1 MADKTYRMTVSL
13 SDGNSIDAGT
23 FVAPQG
29 PQGVKGDT
37 GAQGPQGP
45 IGPQGPVGPQGPAGV
60 LGEWQTLTATTELTD
75 GIYLFT
81 TTNTQGAAVGKIQ
94 GGNGRIML
102 KQTTER
108 TMTDL
113 VEIEFYQK
121 KFKQFMET
129 IFEVDEG
136 SGQVIAGSQEYT
148 DLSVFPVKYIYMKTL

>member
-1 MADKTYRMTVSL
+1 MADKTYKMTVAL
-13 SDGNSIDAGT
+13 SNGTAIDAGT
-23 FVAPQG
+23 FIA
-29 PQGVKGDT
+29 
-37 GAQGPQGP
+37 
-45 IGPQGPVGPQGPAGV
+45 PQGPVGPQGPAGV
-60 LGEWQTLTATTELTD
+60 LGDWQTLTTATELID

-94 GGNGRIML
+94 GGAGRTML

-108 TMTDL
+108 TMTDF

-136 SGQVIAGSQEYT
+136 TGQITAGSQEYT
-148 DLSVFPVKYIYMKTL
+148 DLSVFPVKYIFMKTL

>member
-1 MADKTYRMTVSL
+1 MADKTYKMVVTLSNGSTV
-13 SDGNSIDAGT
+13 DAGT

-45 IGPQGPVGPQGPAGV
+45 VGPQGPAGV
-60 LGEWQTLTATTELTD
+60 LGEWQALTATTELPD
-75 GIYLFT
+75 GIYLIT

-94 GGNGRIML
+94 GGAGRIML
-102 KQTTER
+102 KQTTDRE
-108 TMTDL
+108 MIDF

-129 IFEVDEG
+129 IFEVDQAT
-136 SGQVIAGSQEYT
+136 GQITVGSQEYT
-148 DLSVFPVKYIYMKTL
+148 DLAIFPIKYIYMKAL